1 MDFKSLVRGYT
12 GSEVEVM
19 TSGDLIVGTL
29 VSVNQASLMMKIP
42 PIMYGPPGEI
52 ALIPLRS
59 IEFVRVLTD

>member
-19 TSGDLIVGTL
+19 TTGDLIVGTL

>member
-1 MDFKSLVRGYT
+1 MDFKELVRGFT
-12 GSEVEVM
+12 GSEVEIM
-19 TSGDLIVGTL
+19 TSGDQIVGTL
-29 VSVNQASLMMKIP
+29 ISVNKASLIMKIP

>member
-19 TSGDLIVGTL
+19 TSGDLIVGRL

>member
-1 MDFKSLVRGYT
+1 MDFKELVRGYT
-12 GSEVEVM
+12 GSEVEIM

-29 VSVNQASLMMKIP
+29 ISVNKASLMMKIP

>member
-1 MDFKSLVRGYT
+1 MDFKELVRGFT
-12 GSEVEVM
+12 GSEVEIM
-19 TSGDLIVGTL
+19 TSGDLIIGTL
-29 VSVNQASLMMKIP
+29 ISVNKASLMMKIP